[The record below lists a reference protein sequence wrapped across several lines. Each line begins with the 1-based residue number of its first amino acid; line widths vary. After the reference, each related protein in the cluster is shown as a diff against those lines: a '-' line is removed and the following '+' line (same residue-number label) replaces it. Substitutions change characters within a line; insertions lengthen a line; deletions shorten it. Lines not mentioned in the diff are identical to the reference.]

1 MGCSN
6 EKTKKLVLT
15 LQLPWLNP
23 TNSPYATITTHFF
36 GNGSFENWGARSFL
50 LAPIKAMHPINS
62 TAYPKVEYLFT

>member
-1 MGCSN
+1 MGYSN
-6 EKTKKLVLT
+6 EKTKRLVLT

-36 GNGSFENWGARSFL
+36 GNGSFENWGLGHFF

-62 TAYPKVEYLFT
+62 IAYPKVEYLLT